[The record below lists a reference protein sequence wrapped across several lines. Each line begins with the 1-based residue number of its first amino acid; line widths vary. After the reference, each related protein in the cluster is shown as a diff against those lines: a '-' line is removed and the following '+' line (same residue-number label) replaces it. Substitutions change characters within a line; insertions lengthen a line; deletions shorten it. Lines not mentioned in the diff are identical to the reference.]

1 MNTLTHVHPRYT
13 CLTHT
18 HTHTHNT
25 HTSSLPVP
33 MDLDVKMKAVMLG
46 ACFLIVSSFTQII
59 YEAER
64 LIETPLT
71 VNRRTSCS
79 LSSLLART
87 GGIAIVTTESSS
99 IPVPPQ
105 TKLCV
110 YFSRPPCLI
119 YYLSRRETILEYINA
134 LYVCEYNQLADY
146 CWSDLYCS
154 LQCYH
159 YYSSIPN

>member
-1 MNTLTHVHPRYT
+1 MCTHVIHASH
-13 CLTHT
+13 THT
-18 HTHTHNT
+18 HTHTTHTQHT

-87 GGIAIVTTESSS
+87 GGIAVVTTESRS

-110 YFSRPPCLI
+110 YFSRPPCLV
-119 YYLSRRETILEYINA
+119 YYLSRRE
-134 LYVCEYNQLADY
+134 
-146 CWSDLYCS
+146 
-154 LQCYH
+154 
-159 YYSSIPN
+159 SI